1 LFHHT
6 IDDIPGHFVDN
17 LTFELNRNVTK
28 FRRGLRSRN
37 DKTTAGV
44 FDTLSLESEQWFRSQ
59 PSTAK
64 GGARYRKQIS
74 LECI

>member
-1 LFHHT
+1 
-6 IDDIPGHFVDN
+6 
-17 LTFELNRNVTK
+17 
-28 FRRGLRSRN
+28 LRSRN